1 MRLRPT
7 SRRIR
12 APGGVFGRRSRRAGR
27 NSGGPRPSTTVPISR
42 SGCRSPARFAIR
54 LFFNIVKNFTGNVPG
69 EGGLVTFA
77 DSGWLLSITLPQ
89 QPHFIGQPEDIDVF
103 WGYGLSIDNPGDFV
117 KKPMGA
123 CTGRELLTEVLGHL
137 GAQDQASAVL
147 DNAIVLPRMMPY
159 VMSEFLTRS
168 PGDRPHV
175 IPKGWWN
182 LAFAGQFCE
191 LADDT
196 VFTVEYSVRS
206 AQAAVYSL
214 LQLDRAPHAVY
225 KGHHNPMVLYRAFMS
240 LQS

>member
-1 MRLRPT
+1 M
-7 SRRIR
+7 
-12 APGGVFGRRSRRAGR
+12 
-27 NSGGPRPSTTVPISR
+27 
-42 SGCRSPARFAIR
+42 
-54 LFFNIVKNFTGNVPG
+54 
-69 EGGLVTFA
+69 
-77 DSGWLLSITLPQ
+77 GWLLSITLPQ

-123 CTGRELLTEVLGHL
+123 CTGRELMTEVLGHL